1 MSQRMKLFIFLLIIN
16 LIVVVFYLIWNY
28 IRRKEK
34 IGSVWMKAVMMLLCP
49 VTGPAFVLLSF
60 LLFKLFSS
68 QGMDLSDVVFNKD
81 RTENFLRPDEEME
94 RNMVSLE
101 EALEVTDKKSLRTLM
116 LNVIR
121 GDYRNSLAAINL
133 ALNSEDSET
142 AHYAASVLQDVLN
155 DFRSK
160 VQTDYLLCQEENE
173 QQVENCI
180 KLVEYMNPIL
190 EQQVLTD
197 LEQRSMAER
206 MQEVLQKAWELD
218 KIKISSTVYEK
229 VCQRLLE
236 VKDYEK
242 CTLWCDRAMEQY
254 PGALS
259 SYTCQMKLYFSCGKK
274 EKFFQVMQELRDSD
288 ITIDNETLELIRTFL
303 ITLRFVSIFAA
314 YTGLTVLLPAIMFRR
329 ILAGRRLSEQFLM
342 CYTFGNFYI
351 INIVF
356 AVQLLHISGFWTL
369 VLFTAVPGILIW
381 SRVNRVSLRELCMKT
396 GIVCKKIL
404 QGSMGIKGFLYR
416 VKNRSMAVLKK
427 AVWF

>member
-49 VTGPAFVLLSF
+49 VIGPVFVLLSF

-81 RTENFLRPDEEME
+81 RTENFLRPD
-94 RNMVSLE
+94 

-288 ITIDNETLELIRTFL
+288 ITIDNETLELIRTF
-303 ITLRFVSIFAA
+303 
-314 YTGLTVLLPAIMFRR
+314 M
-329 ILAGRRLSEQFLM
+329 
-342 CYTFGNFYI
+342 
-351 INIVF
+351 
-356 AVQLLHISGFWTL
+356 
-369 VLFTAVPGILIW
+369 
-381 SRVNRVSLRELCMKT
+381 
-396 GIVCKKIL
+396 
-404 QGSMGIKGFLYR
+404 
-416 VKNRSMAVLKK
+416 
-427 AVWF
+427 

>member
-1 MSQRMKLFIFLLIIN
+1 MKLFIFLLIIN

-28 IRRKEK
+28 ICRKEK

-49 VTGPAFVLLSF
+49 VTGPAFVFLSF

-68 QGMDLSDVVFNKD
+68 QGMDLSDVVFSKD
-81 RTENFLRPDEEME
+81 RKENFLRPDEEME

-121 GDYRNSLAAINL
+121 GD
-133 ALNSEDSET
+133 
-142 AHYAASVLQDVLN
+142 YAASVLQDVLN

-190 EQQVLTD
+190 EQQVLTN

-206 MQEVLQKAWELD
+206 MQEVLQKAWEFD

-254 PGALS
+254 PRVLS

-288 ITIDNETLELIRTFL
+288 IAIDNETLELIRTF
-303 ITLRFVSIFAA
+303 
-314 YTGLTVLLPAIMFRR
+314 M
-329 ILAGRRLSEQFLM
+329 
-342 CYTFGNFYI
+342 
-351 INIVF
+351 
-356 AVQLLHISGFWTL
+356 
-369 VLFTAVPGILIW
+369 
-381 SRVNRVSLRELCMKT
+381 
-396 GIVCKKIL
+396 
-404 QGSMGIKGFLYR
+404 
-416 VKNRSMAVLKK
+416 
-427 AVWF
+427 

>member
-49 VTGPAFVLLSF
+49 VTGPAFVFLSF

-68 QGMDLSDVVFNKD
+68 QGMDLSDVVFSKD
-81 RTENFLRPDEEME
+81 RKENFRRPDEEME

-121 GDYRNSLAAINL
+121 GDYRN
-133 ALNSEDSET
+133 SET

-190 EQQVLTD
+190 EQQVLTN

-254 PGALS
+254 PGVLS

-288 ITIDNETLELIRTFL
+288 IAIDNETLELIRTF
-303 ITLRFVSIFAA
+303 
-314 YTGLTVLLPAIMFRR
+314 M
-329 ILAGRRLSEQFLM
+329 
-342 CYTFGNFYI
+342 
-351 INIVF
+351 
-356 AVQLLHISGFWTL
+356 
-369 VLFTAVPGILIW
+369 
-381 SRVNRVSLRELCMKT
+381 
-396 GIVCKKIL
+396 
-404 QGSMGIKGFLYR
+404 
-416 VKNRSMAVLKK
+416 
-427 AVWF
+427 

>member
-49 VTGPAFVLLSF
+49 VTGPAFVFLSF

-68 QGMDLSDVVFNKD
+68 QGMDLSDVVFSKD
-81 RTENFLRPDEEME
+81 RKENFLRPDEEME

-173 QQVENCI
+173 QQV
-180 KLVEYMNPIL
+180 
-190 EQQVLTD
+190 
-197 LEQRSMAER
+197 
-206 MQEVLQKAWELD
+206 VLQKAWELD

-254 PGALS
+254 PGVLS

-288 ITIDNETLELIRTFL
+288 IAIDNETLELIRTF
-303 ITLRFVSIFAA
+303 
-314 YTGLTVLLPAIMFRR
+314 M
-329 ILAGRRLSEQFLM
+329 
-342 CYTFGNFYI
+342 
-351 INIVF
+351 
-356 AVQLLHISGFWTL
+356 
-369 VLFTAVPGILIW
+369 
-381 SRVNRVSLRELCMKT
+381 
-396 GIVCKKIL
+396 
-404 QGSMGIKGFLYR
+404 
-416 VKNRSMAVLKK
+416 
-427 AVWF
+427 

>member
-49 VTGPAFVLLSF
+49 VTGPAFVFLSF

-180 KLVEYMNPIL
+180 KFVEYMNPIL
-190 EQQVLTD
+190 EQQVLTN

-236 VKDYEK
+236 VKDYE
-242 CTLWCDRAMEQY
+242 TL
-254 PGALS
+254 
-259 SYTCQMKLYFSCGKK
+259 
-274 EKFFQVMQELRDSD
+274 
-288 ITIDNETLELIRTFL
+288 
-303 ITLRFVSIFAA
+303 
-314 YTGLTVLLPAIMFRR
+314 
-329 ILAGRRLSEQFLM
+329 FLM
-342 CYTFGNFYI
+342 WKEREVLSGYAGTSRFGY
-351 INIVF
+351 
-356 AVQLLHISGFWTL
+356 
-369 VLFTAVPGILIW
+369 
-381 SRVNRVSLRELCMKT
+381 CD
-396 GIVCKKIL
+396 
-404 QGSMGIKGFLYR
+404 
-416 VKNRSMAVLKK
+416 
-427 AVWF
+427 